1 MYQSPTTWFTEMP
14 DAPHDNMLIGDE
26 VRCQLKLARI
36 VNAASKQQKHDQNA
50 RTEILFDDHD
60 NVRSIRIITRHTEDD
75 NKISDEYWRF
85 SG

>member
-1 MYQSPTTWFTEMP
+1 MP
-14 DAPHDNMLIGDE
+14 DPPHDDTLIGDE

-36 VNAASKQQKHDQNA
+36 VNAASKQPKHDQNA
-50 RTEILFDDHD
+50 RTEILFDDND